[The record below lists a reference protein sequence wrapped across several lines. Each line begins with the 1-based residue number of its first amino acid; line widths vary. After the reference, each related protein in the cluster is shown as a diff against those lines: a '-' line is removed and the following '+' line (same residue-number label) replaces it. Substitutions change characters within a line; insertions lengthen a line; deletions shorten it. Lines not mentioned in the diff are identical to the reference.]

1 MKNTDSDVCRVY
13 DRSLEGLE
21 LTVDIYGPYARIMD
35 YSKYRYD
42 QMKKQKE
49 ARKNAKTVSVQ
60 EIRLSPNIQQHD
72 IEIKARNA
80 IRIIN
85 KEDKIK
91 VSVRFRGRE
100 MAHKDLGREV
110 LDKFFDELKD
120 VAQISSKP
128 KMDGR
133 NMHMMIEPKS
143 E

>member
-1 MKNTDSDVCRVY
+1 
-13 DRSLEGLE
+13 
-21 LTVDIYGPYARIMD
+21 
-35 YSKYRYD
+35 
-42 QMKKQKE
+42 
-49 ARKNAKTVSVQ
+49 
-60 EIRLSPNIQQHD
+60 
-72 IEIKARNA
+72 
-80 IRIIN
+80 
-85 KEDKIK
+85 
-91 VSVRFRGRE
+91 

>member
-1 MKNTDSDVCRVY
+1 M
-13 DRSLEGLE
+13 DRAAQANLDLALMSPKAKPP
-21 LTVDIYGPYARIMD
+21 VARIMD

>member
-1 MKNTDSDVCRVY
+1 MSPKAKPPV
-13 DRSLEGLE
+13 
-21 LTVDIYGPYARIMD
+21 ARIMD

-80 IRIIN
+80 RRIIN
-85 KEDKIK
+85 KEDKVK

-110 LDKFFDELKD
+110 LDKFFEELKD